1 MRTEELML
9 KTKCSPK
16 IAVIGCGY
24 VGLPLFIEFSKVLDD
39 VVGFDVD
46 QGRITALR
54 GGVDCNGEFGDKILL
69 NLTGRLESDVSE
81 LMDRDV
87 YIITV
92 PTPVNENNKPD
103 LSCLLSATR
112 LVGEV
117 MKTGTCVVYESTVY
131 PGCIREVCLPLLEQ
145 VSGLK
150 VGSDFLLGFSPER
163 INPGD
168 KQHTL
173 STIVKVVSGI
183 DEKSLVNISN
193 LYKLIVRDVC
203 LSSSIEVA
211 EAAKLLEN
219 IQRDVN
225 IALMNEI
232 WSCLTRLDISTDEV
246 LRVAS
251 TKWNFIKFHPGLV
264 GGHCI
269 AVDPY
274 YLIEKAQEKG
284 IVLPLVKQARVTN
297 ESIIFSLYRRILQI
311 LQFPYEGKRVLIKG
325 LSFKPNVTD
334 LRNSKVP
341 ALKILL
347 EEVGVLVDV
356 YDPLVSREQAKEA
369 FNIDLSRIEEVSSV
383 DYNLVVSP
391 YDLSITTNP

>member
-1 MRTEELML
+1 M
-9 KTKCSPK
+9 
-16 IAVIGCGY
+16 I
-24 VGLPLFIEFSKVLDD
+24 FF
-39 VVGFDVD
+39 
-46 QGRITALR
+46 
-54 GGVDCNGEFGDKILL
+54 
-69 NLTGRLESDVSE
+69 
-81 LMDRDV
+81 
-87 YIITV
+87 
-92 PTPVNENNKPD
+92 
-103 LSCLLSATR
+103 
-112 LVGEV
+112 
-117 MKTGTCVVYESTVY
+117 
-131 PGCIREVCLPLLEQ
+131 
-145 VSGLK
+145 
-150 VGSDFLLGFSPER
+150 LGFHLNGS
-163 INPGD
+163 NPGD
-168 KQHTL
+168 KQHTI

-211 EAAKLLEN
+211 EAVKLLEN